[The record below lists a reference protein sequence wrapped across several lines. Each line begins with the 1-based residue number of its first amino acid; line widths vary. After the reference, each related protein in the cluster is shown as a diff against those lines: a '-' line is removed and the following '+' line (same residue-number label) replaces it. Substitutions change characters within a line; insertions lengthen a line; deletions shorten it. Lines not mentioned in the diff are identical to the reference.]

1 MRKDARETAFRL
13 IYGYLFDRSKTD
25 SLEERLCSF
34 DDVTLDEEDDKYVRD
49 VFEGVEEHFDELK
62 ELIGKNA
69 VGYKTDR
76 IYLIDMAILLVATYE
91 IKYREDIPDKVSCN
105 EAVELAKKYS
115 TDKSPSFIN
124 GILASILKE
133 SK

>member
-13 IYGYLFDRSKTD
+13 VYGYLFDEAKTD

-34 DDVTLDEEDDKYVRD
+34 DDVTLDEEDRKYVKD
-49 VFEGVEEHFDELK
+49 VFEGVEENSAALK
-62 ELIGKNA
+62 EYIEKNA
-69 VGYKTDR
+69 IGYKLDR
-76 IYLIDMAILLVATYE
+76 IYMVDMAILLVALYE
-91 IKYREDIPDKVSCN
+91 IKYREDIPEKVSCN

-115 TDKSPSFIN
+115 TEKSPSFIN
-124 GILASILKE
+124 GILATVLKE